1 MANKKYTQFVGV
13 LYVLNIVW
21 QAFFSLAA
29 PIGLGFLISYLLV
42 TYVSAPT
49 WIYAPLLVIGAL
61 SGLISMVK
69 FILTAMAGFERLEK
83 EQNSKVDINGKQKT
97 NL

>member
-21 QAFFSLAA
+21 QALFSLAA

-42 TYVSAPT
+42 TYASSPT

-83 EQNSKVDINGKQKT
+83 EQNSKVDKDGKQKP
-97 NL
+97 NV